1 MIDKIYAVNLNG
13 TGVVEEYKVTHET
26 PKTYRIDRY
35 VGNCVRKSTMCDRWQ
50 LYFTDIL
57 KAREFYHQ
65 NKDRIEKACKTIN
78 VSYVHK
84 ILKTVQA
91 EEIVT
96 DKLDALIEYV
106 EEFL

>member
-26 PKTYRIDRY
+26 PKTYRIDRH
-35 VGNCVRKSTMCDRWQ
+35 VGNCIRKSTMSDRWQ

-65 NKDRIEKACKTIN
+65 NRNRIEKACKVLDIN
-78 VSYVHK
+78 YIYK
-84 ILKTVQA
+84 ILKTIQA
-91 EEIVT
+91 EELVT
-96 DKLDALIEYV
+96 DKLDMLIEYV
-106 EEFL
+106 EGYL

>member
-50 LYFTDIL
+50 MYFTDRE
-57 KAREFYHQ
+57 KANEFHCQ
-65 NKDRIEKACKTIN
+65 NIARIEKACKYID
-78 VSYVHK
+78 VKYVHK
-84 ILKTVQA
+84 ILKTIQA

>member
-35 VGNCVRKSTMCDRWQ
+35 VGNCVRKATMSDRWQ
-50 LYFTDIL
+50 LYFTNI
-57 KAREFYHQ
+57 KEAEIFYHQ
-65 NKDRIEKACKTIN
+65 NKERIEKACKVIN
-78 VSYVHK
+78 IDYVYK
-84 ILKTVQA
+84 MLTVIRN
-91 EEIVT
+91 EELVT
-96 DKLDALIEYV
+96 DKLDQVISYI

>member
-13 TGVVEEYKVTHET
+13 TGVVEEYTVVHET
-26 PKTYRIDRY
+26 DKTYTIDRY
-35 VGNCVRKSTMCDRWQ
+35 VGKRIRKSTMCDRWQ

-65 NKDRIEKACKTIN
+65 NKDRIEKACRTIN
-78 VSYVHK
+78 ISYVHK
-84 ILKTVQA
+84 ILKTIQA

>member
-13 TGVVEEYKVTHET
+13 TGVVEEYIVTHET
-26 PKTYRIDRY
+26 PKTYRIDRH

-50 LYFTDIL
+50 LYFTDIAE
-57 KAREFYHQ
+57 AREFYYQ

-78 VSYVHK
+78 INYVHK
-84 ILKTVQA
+84 ILKTIQA